1 MKKKKGGGLK
11 KWFKEDWV
19 DISTGKKC
27 GRKSAKSSKRKYP
40 VCRPKAVA
48 NRMTAGQKSAAVK
61 RKRAKTNIG
70 PKPKSIKYPIS
81 ASGRKQSIR
90 RKKKK

>member
-1 MKKKKGGGLK
+1 MAKKGLK
-11 KWFKEDWV
+11 TWFKENWV

-48 NRMTAGQKSAAVK
+48 NRMTAAPQQPLAQRGQ
-61 RKRAKTNIG
+61 IG
-70 PKPKSIKYPIS
+70 YN
-81 ASGRKQSIR
+81 
-90 RKKKK
+90 

>member
-1 MKKKKGGGLK
+1 MAKKGLK
-11 KWFKEDWV
+11 TWFKEDWV

-48 NRMTAGQKSAAVK
+48 NRMTTRTKSC
-61 RKRAKTNIG
+61 G
-70 PKPKSIKYPIS
+70 C
-81 ASGRKQSIR
+81 
-90 RKKKK
+90 